1 MGGWEWRSLPGGEA
15 SEVGVKRVL
24 QRIHVAKLNKTI
36 DRLTKEVGLSG
47 ICNFEGSLEMWVLL
61 PIDVF

>member
-1 MGGWEWRSLPGGEA
+1 VKPARW
-15 SEVGVKRVL
+15 GVKASAAT
-24 QRIHVAKLNKTI
+24 IHVAKLNKTI

>member
-24 QRIHVAKLNKTI
+24 QRNVAKLNKTI

-47 ICNFEGSLEMWVLL
+47 ICNFQV
-61 PIDVF
+61 I